1 MIKPFPLSKM
11 VGEHA
16 FVPQALIARPI
27 WDLAK
32 RLGADLETGFDELD
46 KYQGA
51 GAILDNSIP
60 FAVMHYQGH
69 PDDTSTIYLRLELE
83 DVHIIAKIIS
93 MIVSELQLPA
103 EAIKWQRG
111 MKF

>member
-46 KYQGA
+46 K
-51 GAILDNSIP
+51 
-60 FAVMHYQGH
+60 
-69 PDDTSTIYLRLELE
+69 
-83 DVHIIAKIIS
+83 IS
-93 MIVSELQLPA
+93 RCWCDP
-103 EAIKWQRG
+103 R
-111 MKF
+111 